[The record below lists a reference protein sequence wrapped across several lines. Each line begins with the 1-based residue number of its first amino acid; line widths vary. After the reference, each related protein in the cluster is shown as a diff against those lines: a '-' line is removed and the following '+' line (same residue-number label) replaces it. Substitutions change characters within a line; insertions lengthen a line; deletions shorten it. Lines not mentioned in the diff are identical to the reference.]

1 MLKSVKIA
9 ALRCD
14 NLKRALKLPEIIL
27 RRQFISSFILIRWD
41 KTRQIGRRGGID
53 V

>member
-9 ALRCD
+9 ALQRD
-14 NLKRALKLPEIIL
+14 NLKQALKLPEIIL

-41 KTRQIGRRGGID
+41 KNRTDRPLWRN
-53 V
+53 